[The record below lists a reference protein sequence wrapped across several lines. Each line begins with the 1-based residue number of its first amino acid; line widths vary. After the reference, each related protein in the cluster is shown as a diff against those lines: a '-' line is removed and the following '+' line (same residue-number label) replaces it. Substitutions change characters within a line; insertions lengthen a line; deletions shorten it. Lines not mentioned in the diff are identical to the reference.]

1 MLIYIDSLVFYMHY
15 ELLKQINIAP
25 GQSTVR
31 WVKGVYLNRKDIN
44 KSL

>member
-1 MLIYIDSLVFYMHY
+1 MLIYMDLLVFYMHY

-25 GQSTVR
+25 GQSFAP
-31 WVKGVYLNRKDIN
+31 WVQGVYLNRRDIN